1 MVEHGLKIVIAVKE
15 NQDATFVSWS
25 DNDTISTGLVVLN
38 SLLVYLHQ
46 LLADFHSKLVAFFQ
60 FDNWSLDTKSLE
72 KPKKSIRYVINCLR
86 NNHSL
91 LTSLI
96 LRGVG

>member
-1 MVEHGLKIVIAVKE
+1 MVEHGLKIVVAVE
-15 NQDATFVSWS
+15 EDQDATFVSWS
-25 DNDTISTGLVVLN
+25 DNDTISTCLIVLN

-46 LLADFHSKLVAFFQ
+46 LLADFHSKLVAFLHF
-60 FDNWSLDTKSLE
+60 NNGGLDTKSLE
-72 KPKKSIRYVINCLR
+72 KPKKTIRYVINCLR